1 MSSRFMKQQQL
12 LALYYAHLCPF
23 QELVEWLRPG
33 TQRAAPLMH
42 REFSIS
48 MQKEDGKEIYRRWLS
63 FSTAD
68 DIKSEILRTKP
79 IPHKFDIG
87 AVYTKPVSAKD
98 NVLNNDTPF
107 RPIAREFV
115 LDIDMNDYDNIRTCC
130 EGKKVCKKCW
140 RFLAI
145 AAHLIDDTLKE
156 DFGFKEVLWVFSG
169 RRGIH
174 CWVTD
179 VDAKKL
185 ATSTR
190 SAVASYM
197 VAISSTRLTSSNV
210 PLKGRYA
217 RRAVKV
223 LSVMWPRILEEQNF
237 FFHPSK
243 GSSCLDQ
250 LKELLQGIFSSKAFD
265 VEGIFKEIRNAHGI
279 WGDSLKLWHKLSSIL
294 NDAKP
299 SKPGDTH
306 ANDALDA
313 IMVYF
318 LQPKLDINVSKDMG
332 HLLKSPFVIHQGT
345 GKICC
350 PLQLNEIDDFDPD
363 QVPTVADLFP
373 LDGTPKE
380 PLPGEAL
387 EKFQGWVDSFKTFT
401 SVQKQQ
407 RDFTG

>member
-140 RFLAI
+140 
-145 AAHLIDDTLKE
+145 
-156 DFGFKEVLWVFSG
+156 
-169 RRGIH
+169 
-174 CWVTD
+174 
-179 VDAKKL
+179 
-185 ATSTR
+185 
-190 SAVASYM
+190 
-197 VAISSTRLTSSNV
+197 
-210 PLKGRYA
+210 
-217 RRAVKV
+217 
-223 LSVMWPRILEEQNF
+223 
-237 FFHPSK
+237 
-243 GSSCLDQ
+243 
-250 LKELLQGIFSSKAFD
+250 
-265 VEGIFKEIRNAHGI
+265 
-279 WGDSLKLWHKLSSIL
+279 
-294 NDAKP
+294 
-299 SKPGDTH
+299 
-306 ANDALDA
+306 
-313 IMVYF
+313 
-318 LQPKLDINVSKDMG
+318 
-332 HLLKSPFVIHQGT
+332 
-345 GKICC
+345 
-350 PLQLNEIDDFDPD
+350 
-363 QVPTVADLFP
+363 
-373 LDGTPKE
+373 
-380 PLPGEAL
+380 
-387 EKFQGWVDSFKTFT
+387 
-401 SVQKQQ
+401 
-407 RDFTG
+407 